1 MAAHQERSFRGK
13 VSNPDRLRVLCP
25 DSSCPVMG
33 ELERLR
39 LEHERLRLA
48 ARGFL
53 IGGLAA
59 GVALWLNSERGDRG

>member
-1 MAAHQERSFRGK
+1 
-13 VSNPDRLRVLCP
+13 
-25 DSSCPVMG
+25 MG

-59 GVALWLNSERGDRG
+59 GIALWLNSERGDRG